1 MDAAIAARDR
11 ELAEAAARVALAQR
25 QVDDLEQV
33 ATRLSERVVERER
46 ELREVRGELE
56 RARGESEQAV
66 RALAKLVER
75 LGVEGEDSGATE
87 VPDAPAATAAP
98 DPGPAAVSSAPA
110 AANGNG
116 HHSDASAH
124 DIFNGLIEVEIGPL
138 SDFSQLVGFE
148 DAASGIG
155 ATSDIS
161 VKRFTQGRATL
172 EMHLREPVELLRELE
187 ERAPFEFSVRDTR
200 EDRVVLDVDAE

>member
-98 DPGPAAVSSAPA
+98 DPGPAAASSAPA